1 MDSLSAGHKPA
12 GLSGGE
18 GGREASRLKVQRQG
32 VVMLK
37 RQVPSDGDQPAP
49 FAVAKRPKDHWAA
62 DFDRSSKDAGLFA
75 TLKRRH
81 EKGNAVQPAA

>member
-1 MDSLSAGHKPA
+1 MDSLSAGHKPTN
-12 GLSGGE
+12 LSGGE
-18 GGREASRLKVQRQG
+18 ASCVKVQRQG
-32 VVMLK
+32 VAVLEGK
-37 RQVPSDGDQPAP
+37 VPPDGDQPAP